1 MYIKSIVV
9 SGADVSNAFVNFE
22 PGTNIVQGGS
32 GTGKSYIV
40 ECIQFA
46 LGASSPPK
54 KIKQAKGYT
63 NLKVTFGLSGDQ
75 FFTVEREFIKNAK
88 VWLVD
93 EEGVRHTLTAK
104 HDAKNSNTLSGYFLR
119 KLGLDGKLL
128 LTGTKSLNSASFSL
142 REFEKLF
149 VVDESRIVAQSSPV
163 GRGQDKDKSKEKSIL
178 QLLLTGRDD
187 SAVKDIKKEVGSKV
201 VLKHRAEAV
210 EDIINRFY
218 NAEEAGHP
226 GHENKLSY
234 FYFEVQDRL
243 AEAESDLQEALTG
256 SEELFKKKEKGIT
269 SLNQLEAKLSENQV
283 LSNRFSML
291 DKKYRS
297 DSERLTAIAQTTAL
311 LGEADDALC
320 PTCGNHFDATSC
332 PSDINELQKGVA
344 VELGRIQR
352 NILDL
357 SDVRNSLGIT
367 VEKMSGDIERTKAE
381 VAAVEGQIA
390 SRLQTKIQH
399 ANDYREL
406 LTAISHDQVAIDQR
420 LSVKERLSQELAK
433 LLILVAEDQP
443 TYTVECFNDLLE
455 ALAAEVQA
463 ILQRWS
469 FPECVP
475 VTFDLTARD
484 IVIGESDRKDFGKGH
499 RAIAFSAFI
508 LGIMEMTR
516 KAGRHPGFVV
526 LDSPLTAYKEGD
538 TTAVEDR
545 DEVSRDLV
553 YAFYRDIAESY
564 PDTQIIILENKEP
577 EDSIIS
583 LVKYEHFTRNREKGR
598 YGFFPVTG

>member
-226 GHENKLSY
+226 GHENKLNY